1 MSIDTATA
9 FAFSLAASLMA
20 SIIIFRAGDGSFS
33 VTPLNEYD
41 GEPDAIIR
49 EVDPF
54 A

>member
-9 FAFSLAASLMA
+9 FALSLATTLMA

-33 VTPLNEYD
+33 VSPENEYD
-41 GEPDAIIR
+41 GAADAIIR